1 MCACFKHWG
10 LHFFNP
16 NLPRI
21 SQRASSLKP
30 VILIARLKIPSLTNR
45 KFRFP
50 HLIICPNF
58 QDLIG
63 PKTKRKGKIGIELI
77 GKPAVPGARKLPV
90 CDTKRN
96 RRDVASVEKKLMS
109 QVSK

>member
-63 PKTKRKGKIGIELI
+63 PKTKRKKTDVV
-77 GKPAVPGARKLPV
+77 GKPQPFQERENFRSA
-90 CDTKRN
+90 T
-96 RRDVASVEKKLMS
+96 RRETDDEKKNIPMLGRFNTDS
-109 QVSK
+109 C